1 MSVSAP
7 YISLY
12 ILSHLIDKHLSTCW
26 RKFRDYAPYQCQS
39 NVFPCDLRAYN
50 TYNAKVVK
58 NMLSYDFDLVG
69 SDPSDP
75 NTNSTNLFS
84 DDTDDR
90 TIRSHRGALSHQEKE
105 VRKVL

>member
-1 MSVSAP
+1 M
-7 YISLY
+7 
-12 ILSHLIDKHLSTCW
+12 
-26 RKFRDYAPYQCQS
+26 F
-39 NVFPCDLRAYN
+39 
-50 TYNAKVVK
+50 
-58 NMLSYDFDLVG
+58 SYDFDLVG

-90 TIRSHRGALSHQEKE
+90 TIRSQRGALSHQEKE